1 MNIYGLILVLL
12 KKLMKIIK
20 RKRFIVGGYMNIR
33 DYSQYSKKSNHKIVN
48 FKEMDSNDENQLYK
62 FIVELKNDFRKNE
75 KPIFYASNNEPIL
88 YTNFFYCLLKDCM
101 IKYYEN
107 PNNEG
112 FISEY
117 LGIYDQSAKF
127 LSIYE
132 I

>member
-1 MNIYGLILVLL
+1 MIIYGLILTSS
-12 KKLMKIIK
+12 KRLMKIIK
-20 RKRFIVGGYMNIR
+20 RKKFVVGGYMNIR
-33 DYSQYSKKSNHKIVN
+33 DYSQYAKNTNHKIIN
-48 FKEMDSNDENQLYK
+48 FKEMDSNDKNQLYK

-75 KPIFYASNNEPIL
+75 KPIFYTSNNETIL

-101 IKYYEN
+101 IKYHEN
-107 PNNEG
+107 PNKEG
-112 FISEY
+112 FISAY